1 MTSEAS
7 PDNSAVGLD
16 RVTRAIAEARA
27 RQYGLSLSDYVAQL
41 ILASGGQSGLREN
54 LHVGPRVRSLSS
66 DPTTQPGFWDEVE
79 GERADN
85 PFFSRDIVK
94 QWSNFVA
101 EKPGWTLSPALALV
115 ALFNER
121 IQAASLLMSAA
132 FLEAAVADF
141 KGSPAP
147 HGSGRRRS
155 WYEQVISTCLVRS
168 KEVRNAL
175 VHKWQPTER
184 AERLA
189 IDAFVLLSD
198 LTPARMELLRLCR
211 YDRPRAFSELAKHL
225 DLVTEQF
232 RLSAQLLAELE
243 AGDPAALAGDRRFP
257 EASASLLEKAG
268 GGISLTEGAELL
280 GTTRQA
286 LHKRIKSGSALGM
299 MHGTELV
306 LPRVQFVTA
315 GKRTH
320 LVEGLSQVVKLF
332 DEAQAGRWSALQF
345 LVEHDPNLGE
355 APIRSLSEGPA
366 ETVVN
371 AARAYLG
378 LDED

>member
-7 PDNSAVGLD
+7 PDNSGLGLD

-41 ILASGGQSGLREN
+41 ILGSGGQSGLREN
-54 LHVGPRVRSLSS
+54 LHVGPRGRTLSS
-66 DPTTQPGFWDEVE
+66 SPTSQPGFWDESE

-94 QWSNFVA
+94 YWSNFVA
-101 EKPGWTLSPALALV
+101 EKPGRTALALV

-147 HGSGRRRS
+147 HGSGPRRS

-175 VHKWQPTER
+175 LHKWQPTER
-184 AERLA
+184 AEVLA
-189 IDAFVLLSD
+189 TDAFVLLSD
-198 LTPARMELLRLCR
+198 LTPARTELLRLCK
-211 YDRPRAFSELAKHL
+211 YDRVRAFSELAKHL
-225 DLVTEQF
+225 DLVTDQF

-257 EASASLLEKAG
+257 QASALLLEKAG

-306 LPRVQFVTA
+306 LPRVQFVSA

-320 LVEGLSQVVKLF
+320 LVERLSEVVTLF
-332 DEAQAGRWSALQF
+332 DETQAGRWSALQF
-345 LVEHDPNLGE
+345 LVECDPNLGE
-355 APIRSLSEGPA
+355 APIRSLSQGRV
-366 ETVVN
+366 ETVVD

-378 LDED
+378 LDDD